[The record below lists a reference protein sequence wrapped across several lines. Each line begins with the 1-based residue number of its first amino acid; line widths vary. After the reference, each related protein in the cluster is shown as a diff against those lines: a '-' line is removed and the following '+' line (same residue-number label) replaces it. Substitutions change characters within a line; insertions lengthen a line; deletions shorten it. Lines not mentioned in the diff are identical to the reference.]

1 MGHYVSTLRFRLIV
15 LVLLAVIPA
24 FGVILYSAAR
34 HRGLIAD
41 QVQRNALAAA
51 RGIAAEQE
59 RFFENAHQLLIMMS
73 RVPQIREN
81 DSASCRKFLAGLL
94 EPLYAD
100 LGITDPKGNLI
111 CAALPSTTS
120 LVKPRGP
127 HLRRVKETY
136 DFSVGE
142 IRTDPSSGKTLV
154 DLGFPL
160 QDAPGVIRAVIVGIV
175 DLSWVTR
182 VTAENHLYA
191 GASFTLVDS
200 TGSVFLRYP
209 EGRDW
214 IAKQIFAE
222 PPDHGNDWQ
231 KSEKTVEAIG
241 ADGVRRLFAFSQL
254 KSPVGGRSAYA
265 VIDIRAAMAFA
276 EADRILVHNL
286 IVLALLAASTLVGA
300 WFGADVF
307 VLRRIRDLVAATKQ
321 VAAGKLSAR
330 TRLPYGNSELG
341 QMGRAFDDLAEA
353 LERREAE
360 AEISAKQIHKQRQ
373 QQNALYD
380 LNLAITSTLDLA
392 SVLNALLEEISAL
405 FPYCA
410 ATINWINK
418 PSGAL
423 ELIAQRN
430 LEPTEDAQPEV
441 AIEQGLPLAVIKRK
455 TYLAISNAQLDPRT
469 TNPEFF
475 RSHRLVSY
483 LGMPLIAKGEALGVL
498 SFYTKEQREFT
509 PDEVNFL
516 HALVNQ
522 AAIAIYNS
530 RLYEQTRN
538 QAIQLER
545 SNKIKDEFLGVMS
558 HELRTPLNI
567 IMNYAEALR
576 MGTFGEISADQEKGT
591 DKIRSQAG
599 HLLTLINGIL
609 EITKIESGTVTV
621 QREPLDL
628 VDFMSENRS
637 DYMMPME
644 KAVILEWDF
653 SPTLPVI
660 VSDRMKLKQ
669 IVTNLVNNAI
679 KFTENGAV
687 HISMQAIE
695 PGDILELKVADTGS
709 GISSDLLPFVFDKFR
724 QIDSTTTRDHSGA
737 GLGLYIVKTFVE
749 LLGGTISVQSNL
761 GEGSV
766 FTVRLPLDCEASSIG
781 AGREPRATSQ
791 RFLD

>member
-1 MGHYVSTLRFRLIV
+1 MAHYVSSLRFRLIA
-15 LVLLAVIPA
+15 LVLLALIPA

-34 HRGLIAD
+34 HRDLIAD

-59 RFFENAHQLLIMMS
+59 RFFENAHQLLIMLS

-81 DSASCRKFLAGLL
+81 DRANCRKFLAGLL

-111 CAALPSTTS
+111 CAALPSTAS
-120 LVKPRGP
+120 LVKPTDP

-136 DFSVGE
+136 DFSVGA

-160 QDAPGVIRAVIVGIV
+160 QDAPGVIGAIIVGVV
-175 DLSWVTR
+175 DLSWITR
-182 VTAENHLYA
+182 VTAENHLHP

-200 TGSVFLRYP
+200 KGRVSLRYP
-209 EGRDW
+209 EGQNW
-214 IAKQIFAE
+214 MAKPIFAE
-222 PPDHGNDWQ
+222 TSNEGQ
-231 KSEKTVEAIG
+231 ALQESEKTVEAVG

-254 KSPVGGRSAYA
+254 KSPVGGRSTYA
-265 VIDIRAAMAFA
+265 VIDIPAAMAFA

-286 IVLALLAASTLVGA
+286 VILALLAGLSSVAA

-321 VAAGKLSAR
+321 VTAGKLSAR
-330 TRLPYGNSELG
+330 TRLPYGKTELG
-341 QMGRAFDDLAEA
+341 QMARAFDDLAEA
-353 LERREAE
+353 LEKHEAE
-360 AEISAKQIHKQRQ
+360 AEISARQIQKQRQ

-380 LNLAITSTLDLA
+380 LNLAITSTLDLT
-392 SVLNALLEEISAL
+392 SVLNTLLEEISAL

-410 ATINWINK
+410 ATISWINK
-418 PSGAL
+418 ESGTL
-423 ELIAQRN
+423 ELIARRN
-430 LEPTEDAQPEV
+430 LEPTEHPKPEG
-441 AIEQGLPLAVIKRK
+441 ALEQGLPLAVMKRK

-516 HALVNQ
+516 NALVNQ

-530 RLYEQTRN
+530 RLYEQTRK
-538 QAIQLER
+538 QAIELER

-576 MGTFGEISADQEKGT
+576 MGTFGEISPDQEKGT
-591 DKIRSQAG
+591 QKIRLQAG

-644 KAVILEWDF
+644 KEVMLEWDYP
-653 SPTLPVI
+653 STLPVI

-669 IVTNLVNNAI
+669 ILTNLVNNAI
-679 KFTENGAV
+679 KFTDHGAV
-687 HISMQAIE
+687 HISMQATK
-695 PGDILELKVADTGS
+695 PGNVLELKVADTGS
-709 GISSDLLPFVFDKFR
+709 GISNDLLPYVFDKFR
-724 QIDSTTTRDHSGA
+724 QIDSTTTRNHSGA

-766 FTVRLPLDCEASSIG
+766 FTVRLPLDYEASAIE
-781 AGREPRATSQ
+781 AGRGPLATSQ
-791 RFLD
+791 RFLN